1 MGFKHKSSL
10 MSPKG
15 PLQTTPKRPFCLR
28 LYMP

>member
-10 MSPKG
+10 MSPKEL
-15 PLQTTPKRPFCLR
+15 PQTTPKRLFCLR

>member
-10 MSPKG
+10 VSPKG
-15 PLQTTPKRPFCLR
+15 PLQTTPKRLFYLR